1 MGINI
6 KNLAVETRIREL
18 ATIRGMNLVAA
29 VAEAV
34 ENEIERERESQ
45 RKKKL
50 MAKWLTKISRETG
63 PMMKD
68 GKTSK
73 ELMDELYDPETGL
86 PI

>member
-34 ENEIERERESQ
+34 ENEIEREREPAQ
-45 RKKKL
+45 KEAHGE
-50 MAKWLTKISRETG
+50 MADEDQPGNWPDDEGQQDLQGT
-63 PMMKD
+63 D
-68 GKTSK
+68 GRA
-73 ELMDELYDPETGL
+73 L
-86 PI
+86 